1 MFPAHRGP
9 FWGNFMMMCGE
20 FFPHPTDYEI
30 GRCAEIFI
38 AHYGLDAASMAE
50 ERANGLRALGA
61 QKAAEK
67 WVQIKTEIDRLAT
80 S

>member
-1 MFPAHRGP
+1 
-9 FWGNFMMMCGE
+9 MMMCGE

-30 GRCAEIFI
+30 WRCAEIFVV
-38 AHYGLDAASMAE
+38 HYGCDAASMAE

-61 QKAAEK
+61 LKAAEK

-80 S
+80 A